1 MSSRTTSR
9 SSTSSIDVSHVHAS
23 GDPPLAGTSAMTST
37 ASSRRSTWT
46 NRALFLGP
54 ATILLALFF
63 VIPVIVDIGIA
74 FSDMDRDLRVTRFT
88 TANFERIFGGDRRLT
103 SVMFVTFIYVT
114 CTLAIFNVGYGLL
127 LALLTTSLPDR
138 AGAFFRAIWFLPR
151 MSPSVVY
158 ALLWS
163 WVVAPT
169 DYGLLNQAL
178 RTLGLPLADLK
189 SDFPMLVVVLS
200 NGFIGASFGMI
211 IFTSAIRAIPQHL
224 FYAAQVDGAGWFAIV
239 RHITLPAIRW
249 QLSFVTIYQAL
260 ALLVSFE
267 YIWLIT
273 NGGPFYDT
281 TVYALYVY
289 RRAFENGQYAYG
301 AALALGL
308 VVVGIAIAISLWR
321 FFDMRAL
328 LQRPRI
334 EVS

>member
-1 MSSRTTSR
+1 
-9 SSTSSIDVSHVHAS
+9 VS
-23 GDPPLAGTSAMTST
+23 P
-37 ASSRRSTWT
+37 RST
-46 NRALFLGP
+46 RALVDRLIFLGP
-54 ATILLALFF
+54 ATMLLFLFF
-63 VIPVIVDIGIA
+63 VVPVVVDVGIA
-74 FSDMDRDLRVTRFT
+74 FSDMGRNLRVTEFT
-88 TANFERIFGGDRRLT
+88 TDNVRRLLGGDSRLT
-103 SVMFVTFIYVT
+103 SIMGVTLTYVL
-114 CTLAIFNVGYGLL
+114 CTLAIFNIGYGLL
-127 LALLTTSLPDR
+127 LALMTTALPDR
-138 AGAFFRAIWFLPR
+138 AGGFFRAVWLLPR

-169 DYGLLNQAL
+169 DYGLLNQIL
-178 RTLGLPLADLK
+178 QGLGLPLADLK
-189 SDFPMLVVVLS
+189 SNAPMVVIILA

-211 IFTSAIRAIPQHL
+211 IFTSAIRSIPQHL
-224 FYAAQVDGAGWFAIV
+224 FYAARVDGAGGLSIV

-273 NGGPFYDT
+273 NGGPFFDT

-308 VVVGIAIAISLWR
+308 VVVGMAVAMVLWR

-334 EVS
+334 EVK

>member
-1 MSSRTTSR
+1 M
-9 SSTSSIDVSHVHAS
+9 AS
-23 GDPPLAGTSAMTST
+23 AATQRKTFLD
-37 ASSRRSTWT
+37 
-46 NRALFLGP
+46 RALFLGP
-54 ATILLALFF
+54 ASLLLFLFF
-63 VIPVIVDIGIA
+63 VLPVIVDIGIA
-74 FSDMDRDLRVTRFT
+74 FSDMGRDLKVTRFT
-88 TANFERIFGGDRRLT
+88 TENFQRMLGSDSRLST
-103 SVMFVTFIYVT
+103 VMTTTLIYVVF
-114 CTLAIFNVGYGLL
+114 TLAIFNVGYGLL
-127 LALLTTSLPDR
+127 LALLTTALPDR
-138 AGAFFRAIWFLPR
+138 AGGFFRAIWFLPR

-169 DYGLLNQAL
+169 DFGLLNQAL
-178 RTLGLPLADLK
+178 TGIGLPLADLK
-189 SDFPMLVVVLS
+189 SNQPMMVVILA

-224 FYAAQVDGAGWFAIV
+224 FWAAEVDGAGRLAIV
-239 RHITLPAIRW
+239 RHITLPSIRW

-308 VVVGIAIAISLWR
+308 VVVGAALALVLWR

-334 EVS
+334 EVT

>member
-1 MSSRTTSR
+1 MSKDAHCLCKPENPDPPVSTRSSR
-9 SSTSSIDVSHVHAS
+9 
-23 GDPPLAGTSAMTST
+23 
-37 ASSRRSTWT
+37 
-46 NRALFLGP
+46 ALVDRLIFLGP
-54 ATILLALFF
+54 ATALLFLFF
-63 VIPVIVDIGIA
+63 VVPVIVDVAIA
-74 FSDMDRDLRVTRFT
+74 FSDMGRNLKVTEFT
-88 TANFERIFGGDRRLT
+88 TDNVRRLLGGDSRLT
-103 SVMFVTFIYVT
+103 SIMGVTLTYVL
-114 CTLAIFNVGYGLL
+114 CTLAIFNIGYGLL
-127 LALLTTSLPDR
+127 LALMTTALPDR
-138 AGAFFRAIWFLPR
+138 AGGFFRAVWLLPR

-158 ALLWS
+158 ALLWT

-169 DYGLLNQAL
+169 NYGLLNQIL
-178 RTLGLPLADLK
+178 QGLGLPLADMK
-189 SDFPMLVVVLS
+189 SNAPMVLIILA

-211 IFTSAIRAIPQHL
+211 IFTSAIRSIPQHL
-224 FYAAQVDGAGWFAIV
+224 FYAARVDGAGGLSII

-273 NGGPFYDT
+273 NGGPFFDT

-308 VVVGIAIAISLWR
+308 VVVGMAVALVLWR

-334 EVS
+334 EVK

>member
-1 MSSRTTSR
+1 VSKRSSR
-9 SSTSSIDVSHVHAS
+9 
-23 GDPPLAGTSAMTST
+23 
-37 ASSRRSTWT
+37 
-46 NRALFLGP
+46 ALVDRLIFLGP
-54 ATILLALFF
+54 ATALLFLFF
-63 VIPVIVDIGIA
+63 VVPVIVDVAIA
-74 FSDMDRDLRVTRFT
+74 FSDMGRNLRVTEFT
-88 TANFERIFGGDRRLT
+88 TDNVRRLLGGDSRLT
-103 SVMFVTFIYVT
+103 GIMGVTLTYVV
-114 CTLAIFNVGYGLL
+114 CTLAIFNIGYGLL
-127 LALLTTSLPDR
+127 LALMTTALPDR
-138 AGAFFRAIWFLPR
+138 AGGFFRAVWLLPR

-169 DYGLLNQAL
+169 DYGLLNQML
-178 RTLGLPLADLK
+178 QGLGLPLADMK
-189 SDFPMLVVVLS
+189 SNAPMVLIILA

-211 IFTSAIRAIPQHL
+211 IFTSAIRSIPQHL
-224 FYAAQVDGAGWFAIV
+224 FYAARVDGAGGLSII

-273 NGGPFYDT
+273 NGGPFFDT

-308 VVVGIAIAISLWR
+308 VVVGMAVAMVLWR

-334 EVS
+334 EVK